1 MKFGEKNMKVLH
13 VGISSAVLV
22 SLVGCSAVGLGTE
35 RIDYRA
41 AAEQVP
47 SIEVPP
53 DLTVPEADDR
63 YRVAGGDGEAV
74 ATYSDYNR
82 NTGAAGAHRSVAS
95 AVLPTVRGVSLERSG
110 AQRWLLVKDSPD
122 NVWPVVKTFLR
133 ETGLSI
139 KHEDAAAGII
149 ETEWAE
155 NRARIPQGVV
165 RNMIGKVFDGM
176 YSSNQLDQYRVRME
190 RSKNGAD
197 TEVYITHRGKEE
209 MLDADGSSSKWQ
221 TRDSDPELE
230 AEMLQRLMAR
240 FGGAPGQ
247 TATAVAAAPAADGA
261 AHQPDGA
268 VVDATGGGAAS
279 AAAAPAVSYTG
290 TASMQE
296 IFDGSLIVVIND
308 PFDKSWRRVG
318 LALERAGL
326 AVEDRDREK
335 GVYFLSAEKKE
346 KGWLETLEFWND
358 DQSSLRYQ
366 VNVKDAGNACE
377 VSVTDRNGVAI
388 EGSRQ
393 RIEAIYKNINQ

>member
-1 MKFGEKNMKVLH
+1 MKVLH
-13 VGISSAVLV
+13 VGISSAVLA

-53 DLTVPEADDR
+53 DLTVPETDDR
-63 YRVAGGDGEAV
+63 YKVAGGDGEAV

-82 NTGAAGAHRSVAS
+82 NAAGNGAHRPAAS
-95 AVLPTVRGVSLERSG
+95 AVLPTVKGVSLERSG

-139 KHEDAAAGII
+139 KHEDAAAGFI

-155 NRARIPQGVV
+155 NRAHIPQGVV
-165 RNMIGKVFDGM
+165 RNVIGKVFDGL

-190 RSKNGAD
+190 RSRDGAG

-230 AEMLQRLMAR
+230 AEMLQRLMVR

-247 TATAVAAAPAADGA
+247 AASEVAAAPAADGA

-268 VVDATGGGAAS
+268 TGGGAAS
-279 AAAAPAVSYTG
+279 TAAAPSVSYTG
-290 TASMQE
+290 TASLLE

-366 VNVKDAGNACE
+366 VNVKDAGKACE

-388 EGSRQ
+388 EGGRQ
-393 RIEAIYKNINQ
+393 RVEAIYKNINP